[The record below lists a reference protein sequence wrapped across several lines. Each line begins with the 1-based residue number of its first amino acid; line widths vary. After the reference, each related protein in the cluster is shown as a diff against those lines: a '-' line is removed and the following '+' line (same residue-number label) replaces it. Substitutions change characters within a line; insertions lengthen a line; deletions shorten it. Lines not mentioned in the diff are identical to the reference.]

1 MTKKINVYNKRKRAI
16 KCITNTFD
24 YLGDGELFYEDRL
37 EVCKIYTMIDGKRK
51 VFGHMVFIEEISSDC
66 GFQSCLFEEM
76 DEYDE
81 SILIN
86 NETQW
91 IANKLKNHNSI
102 TKAGVKHNREI
113 MHIIVEHNGKEES
126 N

>member
-16 KCITNTFD
+16 KCITNKFD
-24 YLGDGELFYEDRL
+24 YLGEDRL
-37 EVCKIYTMIDGKRK
+37 EVGKIYTMIDCKRK

-86 NETQW
+86 NEIQW

-102 TKAGVKHNREI
+102 PKAGVKHNREI
-113 MHIIVEHNGKEES
+113 MHIIVEHNGKEKS

>member
-1 MTKKINVYNKRKRAI
+1 
-16 KCITNTFD
+16 
-24 YLGDGELFYEDRL
+24 
-37 EVCKIYTMIDGKRK
+37 
-51 VFGHMVFIEEISSDC
+51 MVFIEEIFSDC

-91 IANKLKNHNSI
+91 IANKLKNYNSI
-102 TKAGVKHNREI
+102 PKAGVKHNREI

>member
-1 MTKKINVYNKRKRAI
+1 M
-16 KCITNTFD
+16 
-24 YLGDGELFYEDRL
+24 
-37 EVCKIYTMIDGKRK
+37 
-51 VFGHMVFIEEISSDC
+51 
-66 GFQSCLFEEM
+66 FEEM

-86 NETQW
+86 NEIQW

-102 TKAGVKHNREI
+102 PKAGVKHNREI
-113 MHIIVEHNGKEES
+113 MHIIVEHNGKEKS

>member
-1 MTKKINVYNKRKRAI
+1 MVK
-16 KCITNTFD
+16 
-24 YLGDGELFYEDRL
+24 E
-37 EVCKIYTMIDGKRK
+37 K
-51 VFGHMVFIEEISSDC
+51 VFGHMVFIEEIFSDC

-91 IANKLKNHNSI
+91 IANKLKNYNSI
-102 TKAGVKHNREI
+102 PKAGVKHNREI

>member
-1 MTKKINVYNKRKRAI
+1 MTKKTNVYNKRKRAI

-37 EVCKIYTMIDGKRK
+37 EVGKIYTMIDGKRK
-51 VFGHMVFIEEISSDC
+51 VFGHMVFIEEIFSDC

-91 IANKLKNHNSI
+91 IANKLKNYNSI
-102 TKAGVKHNREI
+102 PKAGVKHNREI

>member
-16 KCITNTFD
+16 KCITNKFD
-24 YLGDGELFYEDRL
+24 YLGDGELFYEDRM
-37 EVCKIYTMIDGKRK
+37 EVGKIYTM
-51 VFGHMVFIEEISSDC
+51 IEEISSDC

-91 IANKLKNHNSI
+91 IANKLKNHN
-102 TKAGVKHNREI
+102 GVE
-113 MHIIVEHNGKEES
+113 
-126 N
+126 

>member
-1 MTKKINVYNKRKRAI
+1 MTKEIEVYNKRKRAI
-16 KCITNTFD
+16 KCITNKFD

-37 EVCKIYTMIDGKRK
+37 EVGKIYTMIDGKRE
-51 VFGHMVFIEEISSDC
+51 VFGHMVFIEEISSAC
-66 GFQSCLFEEM
+66 GFQSSLFEEM

-91 IANKLKNHNSI
+91 IANKLKNHN
-102 TKAGVKHNREI
+102 R
-113 MHIIVEHNGKEES
+113 VE
-126 N
+126 

>member
-1 MTKKINVYNKRKRAI
+1 MTKEINVYNKRKRAI
-16 KCITNTFD
+16 KCITNKFD
-24 YLGDGELFYEDRL
+24 YLGDGEQFYEDRM
-37 EVCKIYTMIDGKRK
+37 EVGKIYTMIDGKRK

-81 SILIN
+81 SILID

-91 IANKLKNHNSI
+91 IANKLENHN
-102 TKAGVKHNREI
+102 GVE
-113 MHIIVEHNGKEES
+113 
-126 N
+126 

>member
-1 MTKKINVYNKRKRAI
+1 MK
-16 KCITNTFD
+16 NTPCRLRNID

-37 EVCKIYTMIDGKRK
+37 EVGKIYTMIDSKRK

-81 SILIN
+81 SNQWRNRVCIL
-86 NETQW
+86 
-91 IANKLKNHNSI
+91 S
-102 TKAGVKHNREI
+102 AGT
-113 MHIIVEHNGKEES
+113 
-126 N
+126 

>member
-16 KCITNTFD
+16 KCITNKFD

-37 EVCKIYTMIDGKRK
+37 EVGKIYTMIDGKRK

-81 SILIN
+81 
-86 NETQW
+86 W
-91 IANKLKNHNSI
+91 IVDVVFQMEGLFVFVWK
-102 TKAGVKHNREI
+102 RERFY
-113 MHIIVEHNGKEES
+113 S
-126 N
+126 